1 MTTTTAQHNHNIP
14 LSQIKAML
22 TTQINK
28 AKAKTYIDIYL
39 KQNSTNANNDK
50 PLTPHKTNAT
60 QHNVVKCK
68 SKQNI
73 NLKRRYSDNYYTTPI
88 LSYDFLSTNPKH
100 ANNYIYYEEVNNNT
114 NNNDD
119 NTNNGDNNSI
129 NISNEFNAHTQRVSL
144 YDKFLAQKIIKENNI
159 EQQRAQQIQ
168 NELNLLKQPLI
179 NEYSLYLCSLNKDVQ
194 KPIYKRVNDILQR
207 KQTNLKKLKMNKD
220 IDIANKCKQFNSG
233 IYNKHNFKVWIEE
246 NEEWN
251 VKKQE
256 KLQLKIN
263 SSQYSLCCENNK
275 YTYMPLINKNCD
287 EIINRKLNRSLSFK
301 MKYDDNVGER
311 LYKDAFERK
320 EKIKALQK
328 KSLPSFKPNL
338 LGVGK
343 QNRCDKKSKSCIYE
357 IEDI

>member
-1 MTTTTAQHNHNIP
+1 MTTQHNHNIP
-14 LSQIKAML
+14 LSHIKAML
-22 TTQINK
+22 TPQINK

-39 KQNSTNANNDK
+39 KQNNTYINNNK
-50 PLTPHKTNAT
+50 HLTPNKTNTT
-60 QHNVVKCK
+60 QHHVVKCK
-68 SKQNI
+68 SKHNI

-100 ANNYIYYEEVNNNT
+100 TNNNYVYYEEVNNSNT
-114 NNNDD
+114 NNVD
-119 NTNNGDNNSI
+119 NNNNSI
-129 NISNEFNAHTQRVSL
+129 NISSEFNPPHTQRVSL

-159 EQQRAQQIQ
+159 EQQKAQQIQ

-179 NEYSLYLCSLNKDVQ
+179 NQYSLYLCSLNKDVQ
-194 KPIYKRVNDILQR
+194 KPIYKRVNDILHK
-207 KQTNLKKLKMNKD
+207 KQTNLNKLKMNKD

-233 IYNKHNFKVWIEE
+233 VYNKHNFKTWIEE

-251 VKKQE
+251 IKKQE

-263 SSQYSLCCENNK
+263 SSQQLLCCENNK

-287 EIINRKLNRSLSFK
+287 DIINRKLNRSLSFK

-320 EKIKALQK
+320 EKLKVLQK
-328 KSLPSFKPNL
+328 KSEPSFKPNV
-338 LGVGK
+338 LGGVKNG
-343 QNRCDKKSKSCIYE
+343 NYCNKKSKSFIYE